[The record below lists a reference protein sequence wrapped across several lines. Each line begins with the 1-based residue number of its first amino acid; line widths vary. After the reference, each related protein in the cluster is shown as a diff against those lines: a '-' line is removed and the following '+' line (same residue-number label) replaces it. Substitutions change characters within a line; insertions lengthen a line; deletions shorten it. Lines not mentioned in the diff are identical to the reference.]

1 MNQKQKK
8 QNKTKKK
15 DNNKINQVKRLK
27 PHIQKAE

>member
-8 QNKTKKK
+8 KTKKKKK

-27 PHIQKAE
+27 PHFQKAE